1 MLTVTMAR
9 AAVAENRARPERAL
23 RRGGEM
29 TAGGEQEFLEDRRRE
44 SFRALVIAQDHAVG
58 VARSRKLVA
67 ERFGVSEQQVRDIER
82 EGLEGE
88 WPPL

>member
-1 MLTVTMAR
+1 
-9 AAVAENRARPERAL
+9 
-23 RRGGEM
+23 M
-29 TAGGEQEFLEDRRRE
+29 TAGGEQEILEERRRE
-44 SFRALVIAQDHAVG
+44 IFRALVDVQDQAVG